1 MPLPLSVD
9 STAPVDDVFTVSD
22 VTGEIGAAVRRIAR
36 DIWVRAEVCEYKTYS
51 SGHHYFTVRD
61 ARAQMRC
68 VMWKQDARRLTA
80 VPEVGMEVFLLGR
93 ASYWDEKGEFRF
105 TVATLIPTAA
115 MGAAQLELERVRNA
129 LRAEG
134 LFDAERKR
142 PLPAYPAVIAVVT
155 SPDGAALRDVV
166 TVTRR
171 RWPGTRILVVGCRV
185 QGETA
190 PAEVAAALHRVN
202 RIEGVDLCI
211 VGRGGGARDDL
222 ACFNHEAVCRA
233 LAAVRVPTIAAI
245 GHETDISLCDL
256 VADHRAATPSAAAE
270 AGVPDRREVERRLRE
285 LGLRVANGL
294 SRRTRLAAERLARLQ
309 DRAQAALGQGV
320 ERRRHQLDRLGA
332 QLDALSPLRVLERG
346 YTVVLDDGGR
356 VLRRRSDFPE
366 GRRFRLRLADG
377 EVPGRVEGGET

>member
-1 MPLPLSVD
+1 
-9 STAPVDDVFTVSD
+9 
-22 VTGEIGAAVRRIAR
+22 
-36 DIWVRAEVCEYKTYS
+36 
-51 SGHHYFTVRD
+51 
-61 ARAQMRC
+61 
-68 VMWKQDARRLTA
+68 
-80 VPEVGMEVFLLGR
+80 
-93 ASYWDEKGEFRF
+93 
-105 TVATLIPTAA
+105 
-115 MGAAQLELERVRNA
+115 
-129 LRAEG
+129 
-134 LFDAERKR
+134 
-142 PLPAYPAVIAVVT
+142 
-155 SPDGAALRDVV
+155 
-166 TVTRR
+166 
-171 RWPGTRILVVGCRV
+171 
-185 QGETA
+185 
-190 PAEVAAALHRVN
+190 
-202 RIEGVDLCI
+202 